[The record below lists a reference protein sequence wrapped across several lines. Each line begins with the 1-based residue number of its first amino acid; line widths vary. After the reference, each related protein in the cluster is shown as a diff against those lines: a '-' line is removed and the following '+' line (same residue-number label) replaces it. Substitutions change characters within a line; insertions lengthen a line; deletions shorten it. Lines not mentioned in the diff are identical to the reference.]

1 MGDVLNGPRG
11 KKTSPISSHFGQV
24 FSAFS
29 LDLELEMEKL
39 SPPISDGD
47 LSRRVKL
54 NAIEQ
59 IEHVERSEQIERS

>member
-1 MGDVLNGPRG
+1 
-11 KKTSPISSHFGQV
+11 
-24 FSAFS
+24 
-29 LDLELEMEKL
+29 MEKL

>member
-11 KKTSPISSHFGQV
+11 KKTSPIRLILDGFLVILVSILSSNEWF
-24 FSAFS
+24 
-29 LDLELEMEKL
+29 LR
-39 SPPISDGD
+39 ISDGD